1 MLPSEGSCLAG
12 SQRPAE
18 AADVGQHLVEPLAL
32 DELHGVVV
40 DAVALADAED
50 RHDVGVVQPPGR
62 LGLAA
67 EAGQVRRVQQRRGR
81 QHLEGDVP
89 AERFLLR
96 LVNDAHAAPAHL
108 TQDAIVAQ
116 ALQVG
121 EGGCRRPLE
130 AVGGIGGVGGWLQ
143 VLDLHQRRKQI
154 ADVGGEVG
162 VAVGVLAQG
171 RVLAAGGGVRRTP
184 RPAAPAPHRG
194 TNGTRT
200 WHSSGTFSRR
210 TRARRRESP

>member
-1 MLPSEGSCLAG
+1 MRHAPLGGRRLTGSP
-12 SQRPAE
+12 RPAE

-40 DAVALADAED
+40 DAAALADAED
-50 RHDVGVVQPPGR
+50 GHDVGVVQPPGR

-67 EAGQVRRVQQRRGR
+67 EAGQVRRVQERRGR
-81 QHLEGDVP
+81 QHLESNVP

-108 TQDAIVAQ
+108 TQDAVVAE

-121 EGGCRRPLE
+121 EGEYRRPLE
-130 AVGGIGGVGGWLQ
+130 VVGGVGGWLQ
-143 VLDLHQRRKQI
+143 FLDLHQRRKQI

-162 VAVGVLAQG
+162 E
-171 RVLAAGGGVRRTP
+171 AAY
-184 RPAAPAPHRG
+184 
-194 TNGTRT
+194 
-200 WHSSGTFSRR
+200 SGTGGLTLR
-210 TRARRRESP
+210 